1 MEEHGVSK
9 IVGVKFGGV
18 DDTQQRPRS
27 VAETFGK
34 HGNLHSEAVQSAS
47 EPALTS

>member
-18 DDTQQRPRS
+18 DDTQNRPRS

-34 HGNLHSEAVQSAS
+34 HGNLHSETTAPETETVLSS
-47 EPALTS
+47 